1 MKVRARSYC
10 DENKQ
15 LLLMKQLVKKGASA
29 IRDRRRS
36 DPGTVAGWTGCSGGR
51 TDGKGRGC
59 GLFGGAAC
67 DEKERM
73 KGKIHYLLATGG
85 GGHLSSLRNATFS
98 DLCCV
103 NCPIFFLYPC
113 YPYACAHECSSS

>member
-85 GGHLSSLRNATFS
+85 EGTSIEFTQRH
-98 DLCCV
+98 
-103 NCPIFFLYPC
+103 IF
-113 YPYACAHECSSS
+113 